1 MDFISGLPLHKGCNA
16 IFTCVDRLTKL
27 TRLTPCFMGDN
38 VLTAVETAQLFFN
51 RIVRDFGI
59 PETIIS
65 DRDPRFTSSFWS
77 ALMQIVGTKLAYS
90 SAYHP
95 QSDGQTERQHMTIE

>member
-16 IFTCVDRLTKL
+16 IFTCVDHLTKL
-27 TRLTPCFMGDN
+27 TRLTP
-38 VLTAVETAQLFFN
+38 
-51 RIVRDFGI
+51 GI

-95 QSDGQTERQHMTIE
+95 QSDGQTERQHRTIE

>member
-1 MDFISGLPLHKGCNA
+1 MYFISGLSLHKGCNA
-16 IFTCVDRLTKL
+16 IFTCVDHLTKL
-27 TRLTPCFMGDN
+27 TRLMPCFMGDN

-51 RIVRDFGI
+51 RIVWHTR
-59 PETIIS
+59 TIIS

-77 ALMQIVGTKLAYS
+77 ALMQIIGTKLAYS

-95 QSDGQTERQHMTIE
+95 QSDGQTERQHRTIE

>member
-65 DRDPRFTSSFWS
+65 DRDPRFTSSILVCVD
-77 ALMQIVGTKLAYS
+77 ANCRYKAGLQLCIS
-90 SAYHP
+90 SP
-95 QSDGQTERQHMTIE
+95 I